1 MRKQKTP
8 SSRSPGLRCQDLLLL
23 SAPRTSQQPV
33 LADAAAIR
41 AVPAPAQI
49 ETGKQRI
56 TSGTSMTRVGQFGV
70 SSKFM

>member
-1 MRKQKTP
+1 
-8 SSRSPGLRCQDLLLL
+8 LLVTAL
-23 SAPRTSQQPV
+23 RTSPLPV

-49 ETGKQRI
+49 ESRQAAHHKQRI
-56 TSGTSMTRVGQFGV
+56 NGAGRANFGV